1 MITMPVAAADM
12 WQVVS
17 FMFASPELRVCMIG
31 GFSALGLVTN
41 LAIIRLL
48 RRRGPDVSAAPFV
61 IIAGLLG
68 VVIPLFLVWGA
79 RSEHDFQLPEAIGWM
94 VVLLYIAS
102 VATFIHASTSVI
114 YQAVYQ
120 WWWNRRDRK
129 YGDACHIEQLPDG
142 SIRHQRSRVSA
153 ARELAANRVTS
164 AGAGADVA
172 QVYRKAGL
180 HVPEKPGAACGGN
193 NQVTPAELAYGDLAL
208 FTDHYA
214 VVVSEH
220 VIFDNG
226 EPVKF
231 GGPEHL
237 ADNFLGF
244 IRPGMDPA
252 VK

>member
-1 MITMPVAAADM
+1 M
-12 WQVVS
+12 
-17 FMFASPELRVCMIG
+17 
-31 GFSALGLVTN
+31 
-41 LAIIRLL
+41 
-48 RRRGPDVSAAPFV
+48 RRRGPDVAAVPFV
-61 IIAGLLG
+61 IIAGMVG

-79 RSEHDFQLPEAIGWM
+79 RSEHDFPLPEAIGWA

-114 YQAVYQ
+114 YQAVYE

-129 YGDACHIEQLPDG
+129 YGDVCHIEELPDG
-142 SIRHQRSRVSA
+142 SIRHQRSRVSV
-153 ARELAANRVTS
+153 ARELAANQVAS
-164 AGAGADVA
+164 AGAGIDVA
-172 QVYRKAGL
+172 EVYRKAGL
-180 HVPEKPGAACGGN
+180 YVPEKPAVAHGGN
-193 NQVTPAELAYGDLAL
+193 NQVTPWELAYGDLAL

-237 ADNFLGF
+237 ADNFVGF
-244 IRPGMDPA
+244 IRPGMDSA
-252 VK
+252 AEK